1 MLGAGAPRRLVCGRP
16 IGPLQTGS
24 LPGRRGPVTRL
35 ARVNAQPTALAR
47 LRSLVLTPAQFLR
60 LALAQ
65 LGALWFIVGTGAAV
79 RLTDSGLGCR
89 SWPGCEEG
97 QALPAKDVHAFI
109 EFGNRLVGGVTI
121 ALTLLTWLA
130 ARRTSP
136 LPGWPVRLAL
146 VVFIGTLAQAPIGL
160 LAVASHLHWP
170 IVMLHLLLSIALLAG
185 ATVLALEARSAQ
197 VGNAESPVPRE
208 LRRLG
213 LASAITCFALIVA
226 GAFATAAGP
235 HSGGGEAD
243 EIDRFGRLEPVVYVH
258 GAIVGVFL
266 CTFLFA
272 LGYLASRRERA
283 PRLFAFGVGVFV
295 LLLLQM
301 GLGELQWRTQLPW
314 GLVLVHVFLAAAVW
328 VGVVA
333 LTTLFFRPNVDFV
346 DR

>member
-1 MLGAGAPRRLVCGRP
+1 
-16 IGPLQTGS
+16 
-24 LPGRRGPVTRL
+24 
-35 ARVNAQPTALAR
+35 VNAQPTALAR

-65 LGALWFIVGTGAAV
+65 LAALWFIVGTGAAV

-121 ALTLLTWLA
+121 LLTLLTWLA
-130 ARRTSP
+130 ARRTP
-136 LPGWPVRLAL
+136 ALPSWALRLAL
-146 VVFIGTLAQAPIGL
+146 AVFLGTLAQAPIGL
-160 LAVASHLHWP
+160 LTVASHLHWP

-185 ATVLALEARSAQ
+185 ATVLTLEARSVR
-197 VGNAESPVPRE
+197 VGRAEPALPRD
-208 LRRLG
+208 LRRLA
-213 LASAITCFALIVA
+213 LASALACFALIVA

-243 EIDRFGRLEPVVYVH
+243 EIDRLGRLEPVVYVH

-266 CTFLFA
+266 CAFLVQ
-272 LGYLASRRERA
+272 LGYLASLRERA
-283 PRLFAFGVGVFV
+283 PRLFAFAVGVFA

-301 GLGELQWRTQLPW
+301 GLGELQWRAELPW

-333 LTTLFFRPNVDFV
+333 LTTLLFRPNVDFV

>member
-1 MLGAGAPRRLVCGRP
+1 VGGYDHG
-16 IGPLQTGS
+16 GGE
-24 LPGRRGPVTRL
+24 PVTRL

-47 LRSLVLTPAQFLR
+47 LRSLVLTPRQFVR

-130 ARRTSP
+130 ARRTTALSS
-136 LPGWPVRLAL
+136 WTVRLAL
-146 VVFIGTLAQAPIGL
+146 AVFLGTLAQAPIGL
-160 LAVASHLHWP
+160 LTVASHLRWP
-170 IVMLHLLLSIALLAG
+170 IVMLHLLLSIVLLAG

-197 VGNAESPVPRE
+197 VGYANSPVPHE

-213 LASAITCFALIVA
+213 LASAVTCFLLIVA

-235 HSGGGEAD
+235 HSGGGEAE
-243 EIDRFGRLEPVVYVH
+243 EIDRLGRLEPVVYVH

-266 CTFLFA
+266 CTFLFT
-272 LGYLASRRERA
+272 LGYLASRRERVR
-283 PRLFAFGVGVFV
+283 RLFAFAVGVLV

-301 GLGELQWRTQLPW
+301 GLGELQWRAELPW
-314 GLVLVHVFLAAAVW
+314 GLVLVHVFLATAVW
-328 VGVVA
+328 VGVIA
-333 LTTLFFRPNVDFV
+333 LATLFFRPNVDFV

>member
-1 MLGAGAPRRLVCGRP
+1 VG
-16 IGPLQTGS
+16 TT
-24 LPGRRGPVTRL
+24 PGGGGLVTRL

-47 LRSLVLTPAQFLR
+47 FRSLALTPRQFVR

-130 ARRTSP
+130 ARRTTALSS
-136 LPGWPVRLAL
+136 WTVRLAL
-146 VVFIGTLAQAPIGL
+146 AVFLGTLAQAPIGL
-160 LAVASHLHWP
+160 LTVASHLRWP
-170 IVMLHLLLSIALLAG
+170 IVMLHLLLSVVLLAG

-197 VGNAESPVPRE
+197 VGFANSPVPHE

-213 LASAITCFALIVA
+213 LASAISCFVLIVA

-235 HSGGGEAD
+235 HSGGGEAE
-243 EIDRFGRLEPVVYVH
+243 EIDRVGRLEPIVYVH

-266 CTFLFA
+266 CTFLFT
-272 LGYLASRRERA
+272 LGYLASRRERV
-283 PRLFAFGVGVFV
+283 PRLFAFAVGLFV

-301 GLGELQWRTQLPW
+301 GLGELQWRAELPW

-333 LTTLFFRPNVDFV
+333 LATLFFRPNVDFV